1 MKKIIRL
8 AIVLLCIGMLAG
20 CGSKADGGTDA
31 VQMKDGNTLQTVVDR
46 IEDEVGIQMSA
57 DIDDQLFTDLFY
69 IDPETDVEE
78 YAGKMAMSMTS
89 ADNVVAVKAKPES
102 RQKVL
107 DGLNKRLADV
117 QASFEQYLPDQYEK
131 SQRGLVIEKG
141 DYLFLLIVGET
152 SEDQEKAQEII
163 AEAF

>member
-57 DIDDQLFTDLFY
+57 DIDDQLFADLFY
-69 IDPETDVEE
+69 IDPEADVEE

-107 DGLNKRLADV
+107 DGLNKRLA
-117 QASFEQYLPDQYEK
+117 EYLPDQYEK

>member
-1 MKKIIRL
+1 
-8 AIVLLCIGMLAG
+8 MLFR
-20 CGSKADGGTDA
+20 S
-31 VQMKDGNTLQTVVDR
+31 
-46 IEDEVGIQMSA
+46 
-57 DIDDQLFTDLFY
+57 
-69 IDPETDVEE
+69 
-78 YAGKMAMSMTS
+78 
-89 ADNVVAVKAKPES
+89 DNVVAVKAKPES

-163 AEAF
+163 TEAF